1 MSPNIAQLGKRW
13 GTSCMDAMKEFPR
26 ISGCE
31 NGKFPW
37 KIRDILFL
45 GFESLSEC
53 VSHSVVSD
61 SLRPHGPP
69 IRLLCSWNSP
79 VENTG
84 VGSLSLL
91 QGIFPTQG
99 SNPSLPQCRKILYH
113 LSHQGSPESYFMR
126 ILIYWGMH
134 FNNYSL
140 SIWDNCC
147 IYGDLL
153 INKAWIILLK
163 SLI

>member
-1 MSPNIAQLGKRW
+1 MSPNRAQLAKRW
-13 GTSCMDAMKEFPR
+13 GTFVWMPWKSFLR

-31 NGKFPW
+31 DGKFPW
-37 KIRDILFL
+37 EIRDILFL
-45 GFESLSEC
+45 SFESLSEC

-61 SLRPHGPP
+61 SLWPHGPP
-69 IRLLCSWNSP
+69 IRLLCPWNSP
-79 VENTG
+79 AENTG

-99 SNPSLPQCRKILYH
+99 SNPSLPQCRKILYR
-113 LSHQGSPESYFMR
+113 LSHQGSPESHFMR
-126 ILIYWGMH
+126 ILIYWGIH
-134 FNNYSL
+134 LNNYSL

-153 INKAWIILLK
+153 INKAWIIFLK